1 MKKLLLLTGFLAF
14 SMLLRA
20 GIERYYIGVI
30 EISREGIP
38 LTILI
43 DASGTVRLNEAGAF
57 LTPGDADRLRTALRT
72 LIH

>member
-1 MKKLLLLTGFLAF
+1 MLLLTGLLAF

-20 GIERYYIGVI
+20 GVEKYYIGVI

-43 DASGTVRLNEAGAF
+43 DANGTVRLNEAGAF
-57 LTPGDADRLRTALRT
+57 LTAADTGRLRTALRT
-72 LIH
+72 LLH